1 MTEFEVLA
9 ETPQYSIKLNP
20 EVPCIMIKWRG
31 DMESESYRKAL
42 NDTIVWM
49 KERQVSK
56 IINDDRKIKK
66 GLAPKDQ
73 KWAME
78 DWLERALEAGYQSM
92 AIIEE
97 RDFFKRFPAAQ
108 LSAMTRLHFQGLV
121 KIEYFSTVKAA
132 EEWIKIA

>member
-9 ETPQYSIKLNP
+9 ETPKYSIKLNP
-20 EVPCIMIKWRG
+20 EIPCLMIKWRG

-42 NDTIVWM
+42 NDAIVWM
-49 KERQVSK
+49 KERQISK

-108 LSAMTRLHFQGLV
+108 LSAMTRLHFQDLV

-132 EEWIKIA
+132 EEWLKIA

>member
-9 ETPQYSIKLNP
+9 DTPKYSIKLNP
-20 EVPCIMIKWRG
+20 TIPCLMIKWRG
-31 DMESESYRKAL
+31 DMESESYRQAL
-42 NDTIVWM
+42 NDSIVWM

-78 DWLERALEAGYQSM
+78 DWLERAIEAGYQSM

-97 RDFFKRFPAAQ
+97 RDFFKRFPASQ
-108 LSAMTRLHFQGLV
+108 LSAMTRMHFQGLV

-132 EEWIKIA
+132 EEWLKVA

>member
-1 MTEFEVLA
+1 MTEFEVLS
-9 ETPQYSIKLNP
+9 ETPHYSIKLNP

-31 DMESESYRKAL
+31 DMQSESYRKAL
-42 NDTIVWM
+42 NDTIGWM
-49 KERQVSK
+49 KERQISK
-56 IINDDRKIKK
+56 IINDDRKVKK

-92 AIIEE
+92 AIIQE

-108 LSAMTRLHFQGLV
+108 LSAMTRLHFQDLV
-121 KIEYFSTVKAA
+121 KIEYFSTVKGA
-132 EEWIKIA
+132 EEWLKIA

>member
-1 MTEFEVLA
+1 MVEFEVLA
-9 ETPQYSIKLNP
+9 DTPNYLIKLNP

-42 NDTIVWM
+42 NDTIIWM

-66 GLAPKDQ
+66 GLSKQDQ

-78 DWLERALEAGYQSM
+78 DWLGRALDAGYQSM
-92 AIIEE
+92 AIIQE

-108 LSAMTRLHFQGLV
+108 LAASTRLYFQNLI

-132 EEWIKIA
+132 EDWIKVA

>member
-31 DMESESYRKAL
+31 NMESASYRQAL

-56 IINDDRKIKK
+56 IINDDRKVKK

-92 AIIEE
+92 AIIQE

-108 LSAMTRLHFQGLV
+108 LSAMTRLHFQNLV
-121 KIEYFSTVKAA
+121 KIEYFSTVKGA
-132 EEWIKIA
+132 EEWLKIA

>member
-1 MTEFEVLA
+1 MVEFEVLA
-9 ETPQYSIKLNP
+9 DTPNYSIKLNP

-31 DMESESYRKAL
+31 DMESASYRKAL
-42 NDTIVWM
+42 NDTLVWM

-66 GLAPKDQ
+66 GLSPQDQ

-78 DWLERALEAGYQSM
+78 DWLERAVEVGYQSM
-92 AIIEE
+92 AIIQE

-108 LSAMTRLHFQGLV
+108 LAASTRLYFQNLI
-121 KIEYFSTVKAA
+121 KIEYFSNVKAA
-132 EEWIKIA
+132 EEWIKVA

>member
-1 MTEFEVLA
+1 MVEFEVLA
-9 ETPQYSIKLNP
+9 DTPNYSIKLNP

-42 NDTIVWM
+42 NDTLEWM

-66 GLAPKDQ
+66 GLSKKDQ
-73 KWAME
+73 QWAME
-78 DWLERALEAGYQSM
+78 DWLVRALEAGYQSM
-92 AIIEE
+92 AIIQE

-108 LSAMTRLHFQGLV
+108 LAASTRLYFQNLI

-132 EEWIKIA
+132 EDWIKVA

>member
-9 ETPQYSIKLNP
+9 ETPNYSIKLNP

-108 LSAMTRLHFQGLV
+108 LSAMTRLHFQDLV

>member
-9 ETPQYSIKLNP
+9 ETPKYSIKLNP

-49 KERQVSK
+49 EERQVSK

-73 KWAME
+73 EWAMK
-78 DWLERALEAGYQSM
+78 DWLKRAVEAGYQSM
-92 AIIEE
+92 AIIQE

-108 LSAMTRLHFQGLV
+108 LSALTRLHFQGIV
-121 KIEYFSTVKAA
+121 KIEYFSTVKDA
-132 EEWIKIA
+132 EEWIKVA